1 MDDEEIF
8 TFGYDAADGF
18 VWLQAAAVTVLKMVI
33 GLDDNF
39 ADGLP

>member
-18 VWLQAAAVTVLKMVI
+18 VFGCRLRQ
-33 GLDDNF
+33 
-39 ADGLP
+39 

>member
-18 VWLQAAAVTVLKMVI
+18 VFWQFFSII
-33 GLDDNF
+33 GVDSPF
-39 ADGLP
+39 EGVS